1 MTKAS
6 PLLSVGLLL
15 FALSNLQAEPQC
27 PGNVVS
33 VRYHSLLGGSQI
45 AIPVTIEGSGPYEFM
60 VDTGSELTMI
70 DPALAAD
77 LQLQAQ
83 GSIGMTAVTGNI
95 QAQLVIPETVEAGS
109 HSVHKLVVAVS
120 SLAQIQYANRQVRG
134 ILGENFLAQF
144 DLLIDYRHK
153 VICLDES
160 SLMRQALRGE
170 RIPLEAQ
177 VGHNDKLPF
186 TRPYLVSVHVAGI
199 AKQDTVFRLDSGSAV
214 PLVYRNYE
222 EKPSYM
228 DSRPQVRATS
238 MGAARTYQTLKP
250 ADVKIGSGWLRKIVF
265 VTPTERLTVH
275 PGQDGLLPTA
285 LFQRVFLSY
294 AEHYAMLNP
303 K

>member
-6 PLLSVGLLL
+6 PHLSVGLLL

-33 VRYHSLLGGSQI
+33 VQYHSLGGSQM
-45 AIPVTIEGSGPYEFM
+45 AIPVTIDGSGPYEFM
-60 VDTGSELTMI
+60 VNTGSEFTFI

-77 LQLQAQ
+77 LHLQSQ
-83 GSIGMTAVTGNI
+83 GSIGMTAVTTQI
-95 QAQLVIPETVEAGS
+95 QAQLVVPETVEAGS

-120 SLAQIQYANRQVRG
+120 SLAHIQSANRKVRG
-134 ILGENFLAQF
+134 VLGENFLAQF
-144 DLLIDYRHK
+144 DLLIDYRQNI
-153 VICLDES
+153 ICLDES
-160 SLMRQALRGE
+160 SRMRQALKGE

-177 VGHNDKLPF
+177 VGHNNNVPF
-186 TRPYLVSVHVAGI
+186 TQPYLVTVHVAGI
-199 AKQDTVFRLDSGSAV
+199 AKQDTVFRLDSGAAM

-222 EKPSYM
+222 GMPSYM

-238 MGAARTYQTLKP
+238 MGAAHTYQTLKP
-250 ADVKIGSGWLRKIVF
+250 ADVKIGSRWLRQIVF
-265 VTPTERLTVH
+265 VTPTERLMVH

-294 AEHYAMLNP
+294 AERYAMLDP